1 MPTLDDLR
9 ARGEAELEEIL
20 AKLDRKHRARVQAA
34 IETYGRVQDIPES
47 FWRELQFEI
56 ENEQVAAIMLLI
68 LAADEWT
75 TDAMERQG
83 ISVGRGDGRQAALN
97 AARQVQ
103 RTAAQTIDTLRNR
116 LGRKIEDAKASGPGD
131 VGELTEQGI
140 DEALDDV
147 FTAERRKTIATD
159 ETTIALTKGQREA
172 GARGDGASTE
182 AGQSVTVELIWQT
195 EHDNR
200 VCPRCAPL
208 EGTTE
213 EVWGKVFPEGPGPE
227 AHPNCRCGLLPRVIV
242 QARTQDEG
250 EAT

>member
-9 ARGEAELEEIL
+9 ARGEADLEQIL
-20 AKLDRKHRARVQAA
+20 VKLDNRHRARVHAA
-34 IETYGRVQDIPES
+34 IERYGRVQDIPEG

-75 TDAMERQG
+75 TDSMQRQG
-83 ISVGRGDGRQAALN
+83 LDRIGRPDQRGAALD

-103 RTAAQTIDTLRNR
+103 TTAAQTIDTLRSR
-116 LGRKIEDAKASGPGD
+116 LSRKIEDAKASGPGD
-131 VGELTEQGI
+131 VGELTEDGI
-140 DEALDDV
+140 DEALDEV
-147 FTAERRKTIATD
+147 FTDERRKTIATD
-159 ETTIALTKGQREA
+159 ETTIALTKGQRAA
-172 GARGDGASTE
+172 GERGDGASTE
-182 AGQSVTVELIWQT
+182 AGQRVTVELIWQT

-208 EGTTE
+208 DGTTE
-213 EVWGKVFPEGPGPE
+213 EVWGKVFPDGPGPA

-242 QARTQDEG
+242 QAI
-250 EAT
+250 